1 MVNENSGSIG
11 FDQRFYLPNSEPNKV
26 LCWHLIIIVIIK
38 PVKLMAKFSPN
49 KSNLDFVKKIF
60 FRILCTYL
68 WIYHF
73 AKTIW
78 LTIFEC
84 SFINFATSPNIFT
97 DSIIWT
103 LIYFKVAYIQTKAVW
118 NKIDHWPWFV
128 LTWIGIMYFLPRD
141 QLLYFC
147 KGVKSIFYLHKCPH
161 CCGCMFQLSLLLT
174 QSRQWRHPLVSNRCN
189 DKETLKGDNSIVQC
203 SQ

>member
-1 MVNENSGSIG
+1 MVNENSARGSIG

-78 LTIFEC
+78 VTIFEC
-84 SFINFATSPNIFT
+84 SFINFTTSPNIFT
-97 DSIIWT
+97 NSIIWT

-118 NKIDHWPWFV
+118 NKIDHWPWYV

-147 KGVKSIFYLHKCPH
+147 KGWKVSFTFINVPIAVGVCSSCPCSWH
-161 CCGCMFQLSLLLT
+161 NLT
-174 QSRQWRHPLVSNRCN
+174 SEDIL
-189 DKETLKGDNSIVQC
+189 
-203 SQ
+203 